1 MVLIRNSVQEA
12 INLNKE
18 SKKILIIIER
28 KNSVEF

>member
-18 SKKILIIIER
+18 SKKSLIIIER